1 MTWHTGG
8 YNNWFSVDASG
19 SKFQL
24 KFNKK
29 ASTLYENFDQA
40 ADNAAQL
47 LYQEWGHKPLYLALS
62 GGLDSELTAR
72 ILVKNN
78 IPFTPVILKIKDYN
92 DFETWYAEY
101 WCRQNNVNPIILNYS
116 VDKLLDLMVRF
127 YPKLNQIKN
136 FSQTSILTIYE
147 YVHNLNGACI
157 YSAGDINFDISKK
170 EFFCA
175 SLDFIS
181 DIVDPGTHP
190 TSFFMYTPEIAL
202 SYVNQFDT
210 DEIEQFNKLKFYQ
223 VSPRPKIDYTAL
235 IKQNKKWQQ
244 IQEQFFYIFK
254 LEKFDQ
260 YHWYGT
266 KEQIIQALS
275 P

>member
-1 MTWHTGG
+1 MPGG

-92 DFETWYAEY
+92 EVETW
-101 WCRQNNVNPIILNYS
+101 
-116 VDKLLDLMVRF
+116 
-127 YPKLNQIKN
+127 
-136 FSQTSILTIYE
+136 
-147 YVHNLNGACI
+147 
-157 YSAGDINFDISKK
+157 
-170 EFFCA
+170 
-175 SLDFIS
+175 
-181 DIVDPGTHP
+181 
-190 TSFFMYTPEIAL
+190 
-202 SYVNQFDT
+202 
-210 DEIEQFNKLKFYQ
+210 
-223 VSPRPKIDYTAL
+223 
-235 IKQNKKWQQ
+235 
-244 IQEQFFYIFK
+244 
-254 LEKFDQ
+254 
-260 YHWYGT
+260 
-266 KEQIIQALS
+266 
-275 P
+275 